1 MIASRYRAWL
11 ERGDPADLEPEL
23 QALLPDLRNQARAV
37 LGNGSDADDAVQ
49 EACVVLLATRERLPA
64 AVPLVAVARRLTGQR
79 ALMEARAR
87 QRRWRRFVAIS
98 SVSAQFE

>member
-1 MIASRYRAWL
+1 MIDSRYRAWL
-11 ERGDPADLEPEL
+11 EGGDPADLEPEL
-23 QALLPDLRNQARAV
+23 QALLPALRSQAQRV

-49 EACVVLLATRERLPA
+49 EACVVLLATRGRLPA

-87 QRRWRRFVAIS
+87 QRRWRRFAALS
-98 SVSAQFE
+98 PES

>member
-23 QALLPDLRNQARAV
+23 ESLLPALRAKARWV
-37 LGNGSDADDAVQ
+37 LGNAADADDAVQ
-49 EACVVLLATRERLPA
+49 EACVVLLSTRSRLPA
-64 AVPLVAVARRLTGQR
+64 EVSLAAIAHRLTGQR

-87 QRRWRRFVAIS
+87 QRRWRRCIGLTTVT
-98 SVSAQFE
+98 V